1 MKNLMRI
8 MLAATLLFVAPAA
21 ANAQFGN
28 IGKKIKEKTKQKVE
42 QKVDQTIN
50 KTVYNV
56 VDKTGDAV
64 ESQADKAIKKGK
76 KKVAEKGGIDSGEP
90 ESGSDG
96 GKLSSGFDWKKDYTP
111 GTDAQAKDPNATSS
125 EVWKG
130 FNKTVGQ
137 LHGAYDHMGDFTA
150 NYQPYYSDNN
160 KYYWALNEDS
170 QNRILNAFLSVFKLQ
185 MASDI
190 DHKKTL
196 DMWGE
201 VGDGMVIPADEMFLN
216 AFQTQYIADPTSTQA
231 LLYYLYADTYL
242 NNMAFSQMRYALKD
256 DFTTEDGNILPK
268 NFYTQRKE
276 RRQQADQ
283 LANTVASYDTMLG
296 WAEKYFDNAYSQS
309 DPYVAYFQ
317 LLIGE
322 NILKNCLPN
331 HKDFNENDTRY
342 RKLVAKVDGSKG
354 YKIQQA
360 FVSSF
365 VDPNLRPDWI
375 PKNPG
380 TPVAMPK
387 GVTVSAAVQ
396 KEAENAAKAYAG
408 NCYKKVIFKDGKWFD
423 LKSHEWPYRKNGEET
438 WVYIIAEFQGK
449 SYILETGL
457 TRDVKGNNYR
467 IQTPVGN
474 MAQPLK

>member
-1 MKNLMRI
+1 M
-8 MLAATLLFVAPAA
+8 A
-21 ANAQFGN
+21 
-28 IGKKIKEKTKQKVE
+28 
-42 QKVDQTIN
+42 
-50 KTVYNV
+50 
-56 VDKTGDAV
+56 
-64 ESQADKAIKKGK
+64 
-76 KKVAEKGGIDSGEP
+76 
-90 ESGSDG
+90 
-96 GKLSSGFDWKKDYTP
+96 
-111 GTDAQAKDPNATSS
+111 
-125 EVWKG
+125 
-130 FNKTVGQ
+130 
-137 LHGAYDHMGDFTA
+137 DFTV
-150 NYQPYYSDNN
+150 NYQPYYADNN
-160 KYYWALNEDS
+160 KYYWVLNKDS
-170 QNRILNAFLSVFKLQ
+170 ENRILNAFLSIFKLQ

-201 VGDGMVIPADEMFLN
+201 VEDGMVIPADEMFLN
-216 AFQTQYIADPTSTQA
+216 AYQTQYIADPTSTQA
-231 LLYYLYADTYL
+231 LLFYLYADTYL
-242 NNMAFSQMRYALKD
+242 NNMAFSQFRYALKD
-256 DFTTEDGNILPK
+256 NFTTEDGNILPK

-296 WAEKYFDNAYSQS
+296 WAEKYFDNAYSQN
-309 DPYVAYFQ
+309 DPYAAYFQ

-331 HKDFNENDTRY
+331 HKDFNEDDTRY

-380 TPVAMPK
+380 NPVAMPK
-387 GVTVSAAVQ
+387 GATVSATVQ
-396 KEAENAAKAYAG
+396 QEAEKAAKAYAG
-408 NCYKKVIFKDGKWFD
+408 SSFKKVIFKDGKWFD

-438 WVYIIAEFQGK
+438 WVYIIADYQGK

-474 MAQPLK
+474 VAQPLK

>member
-1 MKNLMRI
+1 MNTLKKI
-8 MLAATLLFVAPAA
+8 GSIVLAAILMTGAA
-21 ANAQFGN
+21 SFSANAQFKGLGN
-28 IGKKIKEKTKQKVE
+28 KLKGKVEKTVKEKVE
-42 QKVDQTIN
+42 
-50 KTVYNV
+50 
-56 VDKTGDAV
+56 
-64 ESQADKAIKKGK
+64 K
-76 KKVAEKGGIDSGEP
+76 KKHEAKEAVKKSTGVDSESDSGTV
-90 ESGSDG
+90 SGSSESEVG
-96 GKLSSGFDWKKDYTP
+96 SFDYKKAYTP
-111 GTDAQAKDPNATSS
+111 GDEAKAADPLATST
-125 EVWKG
+125 EVWEG
-130 FNKTVGQ
+130 FNKSVGQ
-137 LHGAYDHMGDFTA
+137 LHGAYENMADFTV
-150 NYQPYYSDNN
+150 NYQPYYADNN
-160 KYYWALNEDS
+160 KYYWVLNKDS
-170 QNRILNAFLSVFKLQ
+170 ENRILNAFLSIFKLQ

-201 VGDGMVIPADEMFLN
+201 VEDGMVIPADEMFLN
-216 AFQTQYIADPTSTQA
+216 AYQTQYIADPTSTQA
-231 LLYYLYADTYL
+231 LLFYLYADTYL
-242 NNMAFSQMRYALKD
+242 NNMAFSQFRYALKD
-256 DFTTEDGNILPK
+256 NFTTEDGNILPK

-296 WAEKYFDNAYSQS
+296 WAEKYFDNAYSQN
-309 DPYVAYFQ
+309 DPYAAYFQ

-331 HKDFNENDTRY
+331 HKDFNEDDTRY

-380 TPVAMPK
+380 APVAMPK
-387 GVTVSAAVQ
+387 GVAVSAAVQ
-396 KEAENAAKAYAG
+396 KEAENAAKAYVG
-408 NCYKKVIFKDGKWFD
+408 NYYKKVIFKNGKWFD

-474 MAQPLK
+474 VAQPLQ

>member
-8 MLAATLLFVAPAA
+8 MLAATLLLVAPAA

-42 QKVDQTIN
+42 QKVDQMIN
-50 KTVYNV
+50 KTVNNV

-111 GTDAQAKDPNATSS
+111 GTEAQAKDPNATSS
-125 EVWKG
+125 EAWKG

-150 NYQPYYSDNN
+150 NYQPYYSDKN

-201 VGDGMVIPADEMFLN
+201 VEDGMVIPADEMFLN
-216 AFQTQYIADPTSTQA
+216 AFQTQYIADPTSEQA
-231 LLYYLYADTYL
+231 LLYYLYADTHL

-256 DFTTEDGNILPK
+256 NFTTEDGNILPK
-268 NFYTQRKE
+268 NFYEQRKT

-296 WAEKYFDNAYSQS
+296 WAEKYFENAYSQS
-309 DPYVAYFQ
+309 DPYAAYFQ

-342 RKLVAKVDGSKG
+342 RKLEAKVDGSKG

-365 VDPNLRPDWI
+365 VGPNLRPDWI

-408 NCYKKVIFKDGKWFD
+408 NYYKKVIFKNGKWFD

-474 MAQPLK
+474 VAQPLK